1 MTHYG
6 AVSDIGDIL
15 EAEVA
20 LTVMGYTG
28 VSERVTF
35 LIDTGATGEITLP
48 QATIAR
54 LDLPLVAYGS
64 ADASVVLA
72 DGTVGVARVHTARV
86 LWHDRLRDVEVINLG
101 SDPLIGMGLLRGSN
115 LSIDAAPGGLVTI
128 TELLALPRA

>member
-6 AVSDIGDIL
+6 AVSGIGDTL
-15 EAEVA
+15 ESEVA
-20 LTVMGYTG
+20 LTVLGYGG

-35 LIDTGATGEITLP
+35 LVDTGATGEMTLP

-54 LDLPLVAYGS
+54 LNLPLVAYGS

-72 DGTVGVARVHTARV
+72 DGAVSAARVHTARV
-86 LWHDRLRDVEVINLG
+86 LWHDRLRDVEVVNLG

-115 LSIDAAPGGLVTI
+115 LSIDAVPGGLVTV
-128 TELLALPRA
+128 TELSDTFC